1 MNLKRIC
8 VVTGTRS
15 EYGIL
20 RLLLKRIL
28 KSEKLELLLIVTGMH
43 LLKKFGNTI
52 SQIIEDK
59 IPISKEIPMYIEND
73 DNEVNL
79 GKAVGNVIKTFTEV
93 FFELKPD
100 LLLILGDRYEP
111 FAAVIAASTLSIP
124 IAHIH
129 GGDNVFRGQ
138 IDEQIRHAITKFA
151 HIHFPATQ
159 KSAKRIELMGEE
171 KWRIHMVGSPSIDMI
186 YQEKLLNKI
195 EICKKFN
202 LDSKKPLILCIQHPY
217 VFESKQT
224 GEQMRNTLNALKEMG
239 LQTIIIYPNNDPG
252 FELII
257 KEIETSRKYNNFK
270 IYKNLDRTDYLSLL
284 KNSNLLIG
292 NSSSGIIETPIFK
305 LPTINIGDRNR
316 GRETAENVINVP
328 SNYRKIK
335 EAVKLALSD
344 DFKKSSEKVKNPYG
358 DGNASERIVKI
369 LENLKIDK
377 NLLIKKLTYDI

>member
-20 RLLLKRIL
+20 RLLLKKIL
-28 KSEKLELLLIVTGMH
+28 KSKKLELILVVTGMH

-59 IPISKEIPMYIEND
+59 IPISKKIPMYIEND
-73 DNEVNL
+73 DNEMNL

-186 YQEKLLNKI
+186 YQEKLLNKL

-217 VFESKQT
+217 VFESKQA
-224 GEQMRNTLNALKEMG
+224 GDQMRNTLNILKEMG
-239 LQTIIIYPNNDPG
+239 LQTIIVYPNNDPG

-305 LPTINIGDRNR
+305 LSTINIGDRNR
-316 GRETAENVINVP
+316 GRETAENVINIP

-344 DFKKSSEKVKNPYG
+344 DFKKSCEKAKNPYG

>member
-8 VVTGTRS
+8 VVTGSRS

-20 RLLLKRIL
+20 RFLLKKIVES
-28 KSEKLELLLIVTGMH
+28 KKLELLLVVTGMH

-52 SQIIEDK
+52 SQIMEDK
-59 IPISKEIPMYIEND
+59 IPISKKISMYSENG

-79 GKAVGNVIKTFTEV
+79 GWAVGNAIKNFTDV
-93 FFELKPD
+93 LFELKPD
-100 LLLILGDRYEP
+100 ILLVLGDRYEP

-151 HIHFPATQ
+151 HIHFPATP

-202 LDSKKPLILCIQHPY
+202 LDSIKPLILCVQHPY
-217 VFESKQT
+217 VFESKQA
-224 GEQMRNTLNALKEMG
+224 GKQMKITLKILKEMA
-239 LQTIIIYPNNDPG
+239 LQTIIVYPNNDPG

-257 KEIETSRKYNNFK
+257 EEIEASRNYNNFK
-270 IYKNLDRTDYLSLL
+270 IIPFR
-284 KNSNLLIG
+284 
-292 NSSSGIIETPIFK
+292 
-305 LPTINIGDRNR
+305 
-316 GRETAENVINVP
+316 
-328 SNYRKIK
+328 
-335 EAVKLALSD
+335 
-344 DFKKSSEKVKNPYG
+344 
-358 DGNASERIVKI
+358 
-369 LENLKIDK
+369 
-377 NLLIKKLTYDI
+377 

>member
-1 MNLKRIC
+1 
-8 VVTGTRS
+8 
-15 EYGIL
+15 
-20 RLLLKRIL
+20 
-28 KSEKLELLLIVTGMH
+28 MH

-151 HIHFPATQ
+151 HIHFPATP

-171 KWRIHMVGSPSIDMI
+171 KWRLHMVGSPSIDMI
-186 YQEKLLNKI
+186 YKEKLLNKI
-195 EICKKFN
+195 EIYKKFN